1 MKEESLKVMQVKYNS
16 KSGLWSRKPPRNV
29 VSKDLEGEI

>member
-1 MKEESLKVMQVKYNS
+1 MEEESLKVMQVKPNS
-16 KSGLWSRKPPRNV
+16 KSDLWSRKLPSNV